1 MHRRFLTV
9 LSATA
14 LTAGLVSCASPDIVD
29 LNGDDGKKFGRVNCK
44 TEEVSYDNPNK
55 EMKMFGI
62 EKDTWY
68 TSNAVMKLM
77 KESTGGPL
85 ISIWA
90 GDLVAQVIEEACT
103 KP

>member
-1 MHRRFLTV
+1 
-9 LSATA
+9 
-14 LTAGLVSCASPDIVD
+14 
-29 LNGDDGKKFGRVNCK
+29 
-44 TEEVSYDNPNK
+44 
-55 EMKMFGI
+55 MFGI

-85 ISIWA
+85 IAIYA